1 MEEEILG
8 EIQVEIEEEHREIE
22 EDQILG
28 ETVQETQDSEETV
41 QETQDSEVIIPED
54 QIPED
59 QTQEDIPQTKKEQV
73 HLEEKTGTI
82 GTKETNQKM
91 GFMAGVEI
99 LSKEKI
105 DIKSQ

>member
-8 EIQVEIEEEHREIE
+8 EIQVEIEEE
-22 EDQILG
+22 QIL
-28 ETVQETQDSEETV
+28 EDKILER
-41 QETQDSEVIIPED
+41 II
-54 QIPED
+54 QED
-59 QTQEDIPQTKKEQV
+59 QTQENQIPEGQIPEELPSTKKGQV